1 MSLPHRCLFLSD
13 LHLGTG
19 RTRAGALWTLLQREP
34 SERVVLVGDILD
46 LTSWQQRQPRFSK
59 AEWQVLQWLLQRH
72 RAGELVWLLGNHEQ
86 PLRDWLGASAACS
99 WISEQLTYT
108 SLHLSLIHI

>member
-46 LTSWQQRQPRFSK
+46 LTSWQQSQPRFSQ
-59 AEWQVLQWLLQRH
+59 AEWLVVQWLLQRQL
-72 RAGELVWLLGNHEQ
+72 AG
-86 PLRDWLGASAACS
+86 
-99 WISEQLTYT
+99 
-108 SLHLSLIHI
+108 

>member
-19 RTRAGALWTLLQREP
+19 RTRARALLTLLLQEP

-46 LTSWQQRQPRFSK
+46 LTSWQQRQPQFSQ
-59 AEWQVLQWLLQRH
+59 AEWQVLQWLLH
-72 RAGELVWLLGNHEQ
+72 RLAVELIAVDHEQ
-86 PLRDWLGASAACS
+86 PLAVKACVGQLLADPAASRGS
-99 WISEQLTYT
+99 IKPLT
-108 SLHLSLIHI
+108 

>member
-19 RTRAGALWTLLQREP
+19 RTRARALWTLLQQQP

-46 LTSWQQRQPRFSK
+46 LTSWQQR
-59 AEWQVLQWLLQRH
+59 
-72 RAGELVWLLGNHEQ
+72 
-86 PLRDWLGASAACS
+86 
-99 WISEQLTYT
+99 
-108 SLHLSLIHI
+108 

>member
-19 RTRAGALWTLLQREP
+19 RTRARALLSLLQQEP

-46 LTSWQQRQPRFSK
+46 LTSWQQRQPQFSP
-59 AEWQVLQWLLQRH
+59 AEWQVLQGYCSANAPANWCGSWATTNNPCASGLILPRLA
-72 RAGELVWLLGNHEQ
+72 AGLAN
-86 PLRDWLGASAACS
+86 S
-99 WISEQLTYT
+99 
-108 SLHLSLIHI
+108 